1 MFGTAELSYVLSLSG
16 FAEEVNE
23 ADLSFVVNWAGS
35 HVLDMEVNDRLCQET
50 LVKLIRAFEELQPN
64 IKGPYF

>member
-1 MFGTAELSYVLSLSG
+1 M
-16 FAEEVNE
+16 NE

-64 IKGPYF
+64 IKGN

>member
-1 MFGTAELSYVLSLSG
+1 M
-16 FAEEVNE
+16 NE

-64 IKGPYF
+64 IKGPYFLIIS